1 MGSARHISRLVLSI
15 GVGTVRENGVYFCLR
30 GCVFGKNVGEGRED
44 MLRGCQREMIVLQT
58 RESPLFESA
67 YFVVRRGGAR
77 LPCEGEMLA
86 EASRIIGEGSA
97 YFMHRK
103 RRARLRD
110 LLLGA
115 LIGGVLS
122 GFVFLLFCIF
132 M

>member
-1 MGSARHISRLVLSI
+1 
-15 GVGTVRENGVYFCLR
+15 
-30 GCVFGKNVGEGRED
+30 

-77 LPCEGEMLA
+77 LPREGEMLV

-97 YFMHRK
+97 YLSR
-103 RRARLRD
+103 RRGRARVRD
-110 LLLGA
+110 LALGA
-115 LIGGVLS
+115 LMGAGVA
-122 GFVFLLFCIF
+122 GIVFSLFCIF